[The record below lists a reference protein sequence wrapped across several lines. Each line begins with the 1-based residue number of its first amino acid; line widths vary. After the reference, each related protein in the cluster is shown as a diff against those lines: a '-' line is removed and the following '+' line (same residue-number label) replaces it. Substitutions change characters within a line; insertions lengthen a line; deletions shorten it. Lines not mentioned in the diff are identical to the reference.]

1 MQENLSGKLF
11 RGTPTTAITK
21 TGTSAV
27 QSSSSAMSSSFDE
40 NDEEEDNHKILSN
53 TAANKTNDSIF
64 KFNQINRIQYNN
76 ANNNSSSISSSNIL
90 QTFSTKTANRILQ
103 WMSANWND
111 TDYNFSSIDARRY
124 LPPIYQSSKN
134 IAKTI
139 RVS

>member
-11 RGTPTTAITK
+11 RGTPTTTITK

-27 QSSSSAMSSSFDE
+27 QSSAMSSSFDE

-76 ANNNSSSISSSNIL
+76 ANNNSSSSNIL

>member
-11 RGTPTTAITK
+11 RGTPTTTITK

-76 ANNNSSSISSSNIL
+76 ANNNSSSSNIL

>member
-11 RGTPTTAITK
+11 RGTPTITK
-21 TGTSAV
+21 TGTSAAV

-53 TAANKTNDSIF
+53 TTANKTNDSIF
-64 KFNQINRIQYNN
+64 KFNQINRIQNNN
-76 ANNNSSSISSSNIL
+76 ANNNSSSSNSSNIL